1 MSWEYQVSTDNDWA
15 YEVTA
20 VNDWYYTVTEHP
32 LPEEGLKTKAGGFIV
47 AKSGKKILA
56 KS

>member
-20 VNDWYYTVTEHP
+20 VNDWYYMVTEHP
-32 LPEEGLKTKAGGFIV
+32 LPEEGLKTKAGGFLLT
-47 AKSGKKILA
+47 KSGEKILA